1 MTIAHEHA
9 FAVFNLLF
17 TLSRGIT
24 VVDGVVF
31 PTSLDRDRQP
41 SRRVEFAKQ
50 QLCQRRAAF
59 LTGVPGFEERWDV
72 IHPRGHVHATT
83 GSHDYDCVFVY
94 GGDLMNEFIL
104 PGRQLE
110 RAVTTFAFI
119 RGVKAHG
126 QDDRIGSGSQ

>member
-1 MTIAHEHA
+1 MTIAHEDA
-9 FAVFNLLF
+9 FAVCNLLF
-17 TLSRGIT
+17 AVFWVIT

-59 LTGVPGFEERWDV
+59 LARVPGFEERWDA
-72 IHPRGHVHATT
+72 IHPHGHVHATT
-83 GSHDYDCVFVY
+83 GSQNYDCIFVY
-94 GGDLMNEFIL
+94 GSDLMNEFIL

-110 RAVTTFAFI
+110 RA
-119 RGVKAHG
+119 
-126 QDDRIGSGSQ
+126 